1 MFHLRDRINRFF
13 DDAKPAPDGQ
23 GGFLEHAVSDLLQYR
38 TYDAADGLYYNAENY
53 GFILECPVGIIG
65 EQKAKEIE
73 GAMDALIGAQ
83 TTIQFLNWTSPELN
97 TQLSHWIGMRAHKS
111 ELIETLARKRVSHIF
126 GMRYGG
132 NTAVPLVPHRK
143 RLFVCA
149 WNDNDP
155 TETEKQLLLRLR
167 GELVTVFGG
176 KNIAR
181 DLRPAALLELLG
193 ELLHVSTPSGAFTG
207 HYSEADFINHQ
218 LPGST
223 LRVSSECLQF
233 SGTPNL
239 RAVAGTVT
247 KLPAEWRQAFGSVLA
262 GEPTAAQ
269 SRPIG
274 PVLTSLTARAIPQ
287 NDAKSNVAKKL
298 AGVMH
303 NDGKTISKF
312 IPDLPEKKREFEE
325 LSVRLDAGERLFSC
339 VYSTVAYVSEDL
351 GADDPMARVAQIYRT
366 VGLHYASDKYLQL
379 PVFLSCLPFG
389 NTQKYMTDFARGMR
403 MRQLPTDVV
412 ASLAPTHGEYGG
424 NGRGEGMLLIGRQ
437 GQIFNWSNFDSSG
450 NYNTCVVGKSGA
462 GKSVFMQDL
471 VVSTFGEQGRIVVID
486 DGRSFE
492 HLCALLG
499 GTFVAFGAGEDIQ
512 LNPFDMV
519 DEERMAE
526 AEYFSFALEMITNII
541 GTMCSLDPNFKTTRV
556 GGLEEGF
563 LGEAVKAVWDRKKAK
578 STISDIY
585 AYLAEEM
592 DAGNDAR
599 VKDMLLKLRRFT
611 KDGEYGMHFN
621 TTSDLSIDNDL
632 MVFEMAELRAK
643 PVLQE
648 VVTQM
653 LMFLTTEMMF
663 KSDRSQKKIL
673 LIDEAW
679 SILQGP
685 STAKFVEGVVRRA
698 RKYKGA
704 LICGTQSLN
713 DFFTNDAAKV
723 IFENSDNLVTLQQ
736 KPEAF
741 DMLDKADR
749 IHANGQ
755 IKAQL
760 KALTKVPGLF
770 SEAAIYTPMGW
781 IFARLVLDPF
791 NLAVFSSNGDT
802 VEKLKAYQ
810 RDGLSF
816 EQAVERM
823 IERGEVL

>member
-1 MFHLRDRINRFF
+1 MFHLRDKINRFF
-13 DDAKPAPDGQ
+13 DDAKPASVGQ

-38 TYDAADGLYYNAENY
+38 TYDAGDGLYYNSDNY
-53 GFILECPVGIIG
+53 GFILECPVGFIN
-65 EQKAKEIE
+65 EEKAKEIE

-83 TTIQFLNWTSPELN
+83 TTVQFLNWTSPSLN
-97 TQLSHWIGMRAHKS
+97 AQLSYWMGKRAQKS
-111 ELIETLARKRVSHIF
+111 DLIETLARKRVSHIF

-132 NTAVPLVPHRK
+132 NTAVPLVPHRR

-155 TETEKQLLLRLR
+155 TESDKQLLLRLK
-167 GELVTVFGG
+167 GEFTTVFGG
-176 KNIAR
+176 KDIAS
-181 DLRPAALLELLG
+181 DMPPEDLLELLG
-193 ELLHVSTPSGAFTG
+193 ELFHVSTPEGSFVG

-218 LPGST
+218 LPGSSVKVT
-223 LRVSSECLQF
+223 SDNLQF
-233 SGTPNL
+233 SGSPNL
-239 RAVAGTVT
+239 RAVGGTVT
-247 KLPAEWRQAFGSVLA
+247 KMPAEWRQAFGSMLA
-262 GEPTAAQ
+262 GEPTAPQ

-274 PVLTSLTARAIPQ
+274 PVLTSLTARAIPH
-287 NDAKSNVAKKL
+287 NEAKSNVAKKL

-303 NDGKTISKF
+303 NDGKSISKF

-325 LSVRLDAGERLFSC
+325 LSVRLDAGERMFSC
-339 VYSTVAYVSEDL
+339 VYSTIAYVSEEL
-351 GADDPMARVAQIYRT
+351 GNDDPMARVAQIYRT
-366 VGLHYASDKYLQL
+366 LGLHYASDKYLQL

-389 NTQKYMTDFARGMR
+389 NTKKYMADFARGMR
-403 MRQLPTDVV
+403 MRQLPTDAV
-412 ASLAPTHGEYGG
+412 STLAPVHGEYGG
-424 NGRGEGMLLIGRQ
+424 NGKGEGMLLVGRQ
-437 GQIFNWSNFDSSG
+437 GQVFNWSNFDSSG

-471 VVSTFGEQGRIVVID
+471 VVSTYGEGGRIVVID

-492 HLCALLG
+492 HLCGLLG
-499 GTFVAFGAGEDIQ
+499 GTFVAFGAGDEIQ

-519 DEERMAE
+519 DEARMND

-563 LGEAVKAVWDRKKAK
+563 LGEAVKFVWDKKK
-578 STISDIY
+578 SESTITDIY
-585 AYLAEEM
+585 EYLASREIGKDE
-592 DAGNDAR
+592 R
-599 VKDMLLKLRRFT
+599 VKDMLLKLRRFAVG
-611 KDGEYGMHFN
+611 GEYGMYFN
-621 TTSDLSIDNDL
+621 STSDLSIDNDL
-632 MVFEMAELRAK
+632 MVFEMAELRSK

-679 SILQGP
+679 SVLQGP

-704 LICGTQSLN
+704 LVCGTQSLN
-713 DFFTNDAAKV
+713 DFFSNDAAKV

-749 IHANGQ
+749 INA
-755 IKAQL
+755 
-760 KALTKVPGLF
+760 
-770 SEAAIYTPMGW
+770 
-781 IFARLVLDPF
+781 
-791 NLAVFSSNGDT
+791 
-802 VEKLKAYQ
+802 
-810 RDGLSF
+810 DGH
-816 EQAVERM
+816 
-823 IERGEVL
+823 GTT

>member
-1 MFHLRDRINRFF
+1 MFHLRDKINRFF
-13 DDAKPAPDGQ
+13 DDVKPASAGQ
-23 GGFLEHAVSDLLQYR
+23 GGFLEHAISDLLQYR
-38 TYDAADGLYYNAENY
+38 TYNEADGLYYNAENY
-53 GFILECPVGIIG
+53 GFILECPVGFIN
-65 EQKAKEIE
+65 EENVSEIE
-73 GAMDALIGAQ
+73 GAMDALLGSQ
-83 TTIQFLNWTSPELN
+83 TTVQFLSWTSPSLN
-97 TQLSHWIGMRAHKS
+97 GQLSQWAGKRGHKS

-149 WNDNDP
+149 WNDSDP
-155 TETEKQLLLRLR
+155 TETDKQLLLRLK
-167 GELVTVFGG
+167 GEFATVFGG
-176 KNIAR
+176 KNITGE
-181 DLRPAALLELLG
+181 LKPEALLELLG
-193 ELLHVSTPSGAFTG
+193 ELLHVSTPEGEFVS
-207 HYSEADFINHQ
+207 HYSEADLINHQ

-223 LRVSSECLQF
+223 IKVSSENLQF
-233 SGTPNL
+233 SGSPSL
-239 RAVAGTVT
+239 RAVGGTVT
-247 KLPAEWRQAFGSVLA
+247 KLPAEWRQAFGSMLSGV
-262 GEPTAAQ
+262 PTAPQ

-274 PVLTSLTARAIPQ
+274 PVLSSLTARAIPQ

-303 NDGKTISKF
+303 NDGKSISKF

-325 LSVRLDAGERLFSC
+325 LSVRLDAGERMFSC
-339 VYSTVAYVSEDL
+339 VYSTVAYVSDEL
-351 GADDPMARVAQIYRT
+351 GDEDPMARLAQIYRT

-389 NTQKYMTDFARGMR
+389 NTEKYMADFGRGMR
-403 MRQLPTDVV
+403 MRQLPTDAV
-412 ASLAPTHGEYGG
+412 STLAPVHGEYAG
-424 NGRGEGMLLIGRQ
+424 NGKGEGMLLIGRQ
-437 GQIFNWSNFDSSG
+437 GQIFNWSNYDSSG

-471 VVSTFGEQGRIVVID
+471 VVSTFGENGRIVVID

-492 HLCALLG
+492 HLCGLLG
-499 GTFVAFGAGEDIQ
+499 GTFVAFGAGEEIQ
-512 LNPFDMV
+512 LNPFDMI
-519 DEERMAE
+519 DEDRMSDP
-526 AEYFSFALEMITNII
+526 EYFSFALEMITNII
-541 GTMCSLDPNFKTTRV
+541 ATMCSLDPNFKITRV

-563 LGEAVKAVWDRKKAK
+563 LGEAVKYAWDDKKAN
-578 STISDIY
+578 STITDIY
-585 AYLAEEM
+585 SYLEKMENSE
-592 DAGNDAR
+592 DER

-611 KDGEYGMHFN
+611 KTGEYGMHFN
-621 TTSDLSIDNDL
+621 TTSDLSIDNNL
-632 MVFEMAELRAK
+632 MVFEMAELRSK

-673 LIDEAW
+673 MIDEAW
-679 SILQGP
+679 SVLQGP
-685 STAKFVEGVVRRA
+685 STAKFIEGVVRRA

-704 LICGTQSLN
+704 LVCGTQSLN

-741 DMLDKADR
+741 DMLDKANR
-749 IHANGQ
+749 IHADGG
-755 IKAQL
+755 IKEQL
-760 KALTKVPGLF
+760 KALAKVPGLF
-770 SEAAIYTPMGW
+770 SEAAIYTPIGW
-781 IFARLVLDPF
+781 IFGRLVLDPF

-810 RDGLSF
+810 AEGLSL
-816 EQAVERM
+816 EAAVERM